1 MFNICKF
8 YNRENNNNYIKSK
21 DILKA
26 EYKNLLYLVK
36 QYTPFYK
43 KLVFYLCTN
52 NGTYLGIAKSKNKD
66 YKNIYES
73 VEKIINDKKAVE
85 ALNSFTNTFLFKDL
99 NSKFLNYEL
108 ENLLI
113 EYSIYKY
120 FKNKLFNFNGNKKG
134 YNLDDLFYSYIVIFL
149 SYFYPFCW
157 VSGNKNDNIETFLI
171 MLCLVYCPTSYN
183 CDIKDYYTYEARRN
197 VSFILYKLQFLQN
210 FNKITAFIN
219 NMTNIIKKY
228 SKIIEDKEIDLE
240 FIKEEDEMLGINR
253 DFKTLPYITKEEL
266 KRIIFN
272 YSKIK
277 DLKV

>member
-8 YNRENNNNYIKSK
+8 YNRESNDNYIKSK
-21 DILKA
+21 DNLKA

-36 QYTPFYK
+36 HYYPFYK

-52 NGTYLGIAKSKNKD
+52 NGTFSGITKSKNKD
-66 YKNIYES
+66 YKYIYDS
-73 VEKIINDKKAVE
+73 VEKIINDKKVID
-85 ALNSFTNTFLFKDL
+85 ALNSFTNTFLFKDI
-99 NSKFLNYEL
+99 NNKYFNYET

-113 EYSIYKY
+113 DYSIYKY

-134 YNLDDLFYSYIVIFL
+134 YKIDDLFYSYIIIFL

-157 VSGNKNDNIETFLI
+157 VAGHKNDNIETFLI
-171 MLCLVYCPTSYN
+171 MFCLVYCPTSYN
-183 CDIKDYYTYEARRN
+183 CDIKDYYTYESRRN
-197 VSFILYKLQFLQN
+197 ASFILYKLPFLQN
-210 FNKITAFIN
+210 FNKITAYIN

-228 SKIIEDKEIDLE
+228 SKNIEDKEIDLE
-240 FIKEEDEMLGINR
+240 FIKEEDEKLGIKR
-253 DFKTLPYITKEEL
+253 EFKRVPYITKEEL
-266 KRIIFN
+266 KTIVFN